1 MASDSAIDALYADL
15 HRVAQRE
22 RFRAGRPNTLQTTA
36 ILHEAYI
43 KLSNRDAWDSREH
56 FLATAATTMRH
67 VLIDAARERMSAKRG
82 AGIRPIALGDAHEI
96 PGLDREDDEQLLAV
110 GLALQRLE
118 QFDPELAK
126 LVDCRFFVGL
136 SERETGEIMGFSER
150 TVRRRWS
157 HARAWIHREL
167 STGRDSP
174 EER

>member
-1 MASDSAIDALYADL
+1 MASVSAIEALYADL
-15 HRVAQRE
+15 RRVAQRE

-43 KLSNRDAWDSREH
+43 KLSNRDAWDSKEH
-56 FLATAATTMRH
+56 FLATAATAMRH

-82 AGIRPIALGDAHEI
+82 GGIRPMALGDAHEV
-96 PGLDREDDEQLLAV
+96 PDLDPEDDEQLLAV
-110 GLALQRLE
+110 GIALQRLE
-118 QFDPELAK
+118 QFDPVLAK

-150 TVRRRWS
+150 TIRRRWL

-167 STGRDSP
+167 STDRGSR
-174 EER
+174 EEG

>member
-15 HRVAQRE
+15 RRVAQRE

-36 ILHEAYI
+36 VLHEAYI
-43 KLSNRDAWDSREH
+43 KLSNRDAWDSKEH
-56 FLATAATTMRH
+56 FLATAATAMRH

-82 AGIRPIALGDAHEI
+82 GGIRPMALGDAHEI
-96 PGLDREDDEQLLAV
+96 PGLDREDDQQLLAV

-136 SERETGEIMGFSER
+136 SERETAEIMGFSER

-167 STGRDSP
+167 STGRGLH
-174 EER
+174 EEG